1 MPWVLTW
8 FCFELNTI
16 RLSQFANT
24 NVFHSRLPVK
34 RTVLA
39 ELRQH
44 KEAFQIRCAEVCVA
58 IRATR
63 HLPTLSRETFRIKSW
78 KTHRRKTQNWDFDQ
92 RLRQTW
98 DFKTQTLRTT
108 LQDPLSRLMIGKPKS
123 ERFTLLL
130 KTQSR
135 DLDLRHLRLKDARL
149 SIETLTRDLDLRL

>member
-98 DFKTQTLRTT
+98 DFKTHDFAVDRAAAVMRLGGWSLRR
-108 LQDPLSRLMIGKPKS
+108 PLRVICEHNTP
-123 ERFTLLL
+123 LLDRSL
-130 KTQSR
+130 YEVFIFRIHS
-135 DLDLRHLRLKDARL
+135 LDLC
-149 SIETLTRDLDLRL
+149 